1 MSRGCPFLDGE
12 GGREIN
18 LNSGEFGWSNVVV
31 NHCENWEF
39 RDYVI
44 VLSFFFFFSGEINLS
59 FVEKL
64 DFSFGIGFERFRS
77 NVSFFCK
84 YVRLGKMVDDELVFF
99 YSRGN

>member
-31 NHCENWEF
+31 NHCENCEF

-44 VLSFFFFFSGEINLS
+44 VLSFLFFFQGKLISILS
-59 FVEKL
+59 RNWISPLEL
-64 DFSFGIGFERFRS
+64 DLNDFD
-77 NVSFFCK
+77 
-84 YVRLGKMVDDELVFF
+84 LM
-99 YSRGN
+99 